1 MNETVHIPVL
11 LAEVIEAVQPHD
23 GQVIVDGT
31 FGGGG
36 YARALLRRARCTMY
50 GIDRD
55 PAAIERGKEFV
66 REFPGRLTL
75 INGPFG
81 SMQDLLAGHDV
92 DAVDAIV
99 LDLGVSSFQLE
110 EAERGF
116 SFQNDGPLDM
126 RMGASGISAEGIVNT
141 YSEQALAG
149 IIFAYGEEDRANAVA
164 RAIVAA
170 RAKGPI
176 TRTLELA
183 NICAK
188 AIGRFSNGIHPA
200 TRTFQA
206 LRIYVN
212 DELGE
217 LTRALAAAE
226 RMLKPGGRLAVVSF
240 HSLEDR
246 IVKQFLAERSGKV
259 AQASRHMPVAPTKG
273 PTASFQL
280 DVKRAVSPGKAE
292 LLRNPRSRSAKLRS
306 AVRTDAPAIPYDA
319 MKAGVLPEVRA

>member
-1 MNETVHIPVL
+1 MSDTWHIPVL
-11 LAEVIEAVQPHD
+11 LEEVVASLAPRE
-23 GQVIVDGT
+23 GEVIVDGT

-36 YARALLRRARCTMY
+36 YARAILRAAKCAVI

-55 PAAIERGKEFV
+55 PSAIERGREIS
-66 REFPGRLTL
+66 REFPHRLTL
-75 INGPFG
+75 IQGQFG
-81 SMQDLLAGHDV
+81 HMQELLAAQGI

-99 LDLGVSSFQLE
+99 LDLGVSSFQLD

-116 SFQNDGPLDM
+116 SFQSDGPLDM
-126 RMGASGISAEGIVNT
+126 RMGSTGISAAGIVNS

-149 IIFAYGEEDRANAVA
+149 IFYVYGEEDRSHAIA

-170 RAKGPI
+170 RAKAPI

-188 AIGRFSNGIHPA
+188 AIGRPPNGINPA

-217 LTRALAAAE
+217 LARALAAAE
-226 RMLKPGGRLAVVSF
+226 QLLKPGGRLVIVSF

-246 IVKQFLAERSGKV
+246 MVKRFFTERSGHV
-259 AQASRHMPVAPTKG
+259 AQASRHMPVANLAG
-273 PTASFQL
+273 PTASFEL
-280 DVKRAVSPGKAE
+280 KVKRAVVPGKAE
-292 LLRNPRSRSAKLRS
+292 TSRNPRSRSAKLRVG
-306 AVRTDAPAIPYDA
+306 VRTSAPAIPFDA
-319 MKAGVLPEVRA
+319 IKAGVLPEVRA